1 MRMTFLRRPLLVL
14 LALAFA
20 LSGMFAVSTSASA
33 TTSYTFVTKC
43 TKTKAIR
50 IMVKG
55 HWKWKTK
62 CIKSKRVKVAVKVST
77 YKPKYNLMTSVGSKR
92 KLPAKLVAVC
102 GDDKKL
108 YSAVT
113 STSCKGHGGIA
124 WCVNKK
130 SSKYCPQY

>member
-1 MRMTFLRRPLLVL
+1 MRMTFLRRSLFGLTAITIIGAGLLL
-14 LALAFA
+14 LPN
-20 LSGMFAVSTSASA
+20 TSSAA
-33 TTSYTFVTKC
+33 TTKKKVTYTYVTKC
-43 TKTKAIR
+43 TKYYVK
-50 IMVKG
+50 VKG
-55 HWKWKTK
+55 VRKLKWNCKK
-62 CIKSKRVKVAVKVST
+62 VKVAVSNS
-77 YKPKYNLMTSVGSKR
+77 YKPKYNVMTSLGSKK

>member
-1 MRMTFLRRPLLVL
+1 MRMTFLRRSLFGLTAITIIGAGLLL
-14 LALAFA
+14 LPN
-20 LSGMFAVSTSASA
+20 SSSAA
-33 TTSYTFVTKC
+33 TTKKKVTYTYVTKC
-43 TKTKAIR
+43 TKYYVK
-50 IMVKG
+50 VKG
-55 HWKWKTK
+55 VRKLKWNCKK
-62 CIKSKRVKVAVKVST
+62 VKVAVASS
-77 YKPKYNLMTSVGSKR
+77 YKPKYNVMTSLGSKR